1 VNRPPKTLTKIQYGT
16 LCLFLLLLALS
27 ISGCQRQDVVMKKV
41 ELETAPQTVRAFI
54 SHMEKTNGFYLY
66 DSDSSDP
73 YLFLNSYWVARG
85 ESATV
90 FTDVTAEVQDNAL
103 IIHVSDRQTRDYTGV
118 SNNKLLYRIKVGKA
132 YDTIR
137 LFRNSEH
144 TAFTTIGS

>member
-1 VNRPPKTLTKIQYGT
+1 
-16 LCLFLLLLALS
+16 
-27 ISGCQRQDVVMKKV
+27 MKKV

-103 IIHVSDRQTRDYTGV
+103 IIHVSDRPTRDYTSV
-118 SNNKLLYRIKVGKA
+118 SNNKLLYRIKFSKA

-144 TAFTTIGS
+144 TAFTTIGN

>member
-1 VNRPPKTLTKIQYGT
+1 
-16 LCLFLLLLALS
+16 
-27 ISGCQRQDVVMKKV
+27 MKKV

>member
-1 VNRPPKTLTKIQYGT
+1 MNRPPKTLIKILNGY
-16 LCLFLLLLALS
+16 LCMLLLLLVLF

-41 ELETAPQTVRAFI
+41 KLDTAPQTVRAFV

-73 YLFLNSYWVARG
+73 YLFLNSYWVAQG
-85 ESATV
+85 ESAIV

-103 IIHVSDRQTRDYTGV
+103 IIHVSDRPTRDYTSV

-137 LFRNSEH
+137 LFRNNEH
-144 TAFTTIGS
+144 TAFTTIGN